1 MDYKV
6 WLDWRYNWPS
16 YKVPITHETSDKVF
30 YDKRNLVKNLIKR
43 LLDFIKNPS

>member
-30 YDKRNLVKNLIKR
+30 YDNCHPEYGEYMQKEI
-43 LLDFIKNPS
+43 